1 MAFTNY
7 YIVLGVKNTATSDEI
22 KSAYRELA
30 KKYHPDKNPNN
41 KAAEDFF
48 KEVQQA
54 YAVLSNPEKRR
65 KYDLQFS
72 YAGRPKQPGT
82 QTTQSKQYTY
92 QQYTGNAY
100 QYAQQQAQYKQQARQ
115 NTQPR
120 SKGKP
125 DKSENHYILI
135 SVGIA
140 LVLLY
145 AIMSYSSKNGNKRQ
159 DIVSPYHST
168 VEDSLKLFNAIY
180 EAASKGNT
188 TEEEPAI
195 HNFDSP
201 YSAFFGEEV
210 SDVYSKNSITVNNSD
225 AAEVVVCLVN
235 SDNQTIRNQYMRA
248 ASTFK
253 MNNIPDGRY
262 SIKVLFGNKWSASK
276 TFLNGKIKGGFL
288 ADVQFEKMNTGKNM
302 FVMKQKTEG
311 SSTSYSSYEITL
323 SPFTDGAGEIIKD
336 TEFFK

>member
-7 YIVLGVKNTATSDEI
+7 YIVLGVKNTATFEEI

-54 YAVLSNPEKRR
+54 YAVLSNPEKR
-65 KYDLQFS
+65 KKFDLQFS
-72 YAGRPKQPGT
+72 YANRPKQ

-100 QYAQQQAQYKQQARQ
+100 QYAQQQAQYRQ
-115 NTQPR
+115 QPR
-120 SKGKP
+120 PNAQQRKRSKP

-135 SVGIA
+135 SVGVA

-145 AIMSYSSKNGNKRQ
+145 AIMSYSSKSGNKRQ
-159 DIVSPYHST
+159 DIVNPYYSRLA
-168 VEDSLKLFNAIY
+168 DSLKQYTKVY
-180 EAASKGNT
+180 EAASGRNKA
-188 TEEEPAI
+188 EEEPAI

-201 YSAFFGEEV
+201 YSSFFGEEI
-210 SDVYSKNSITVNNSD
+210 SDPDSKNSITINNGNTM
-225 AAEVVVCLVN
+225 EVVVCLVN
-235 SDNQTIRNQYMRA
+235 SDNKTIRNQYMPV
-248 ASTFK
+248 STTFK

-262 SIKVLFGNKWSASK
+262 SIKVLFGNTWSAK
-276 TFLNGKIKGGFL
+276 QTFLNGKIKGGFL
-288 ADVQFEKMNTGKNM
+288 ADVEFEKMNTGKNM
-302 FVMKQKTEG
+302 LLMQQKKEG
-311 SSTSYSSYEITL
+311 SSTSFSSYEITL
-323 SPFTDGAGEIIKD
+323 SPFIDGGGEIIKEE
-336 TEFFK
+336 EFFK